1 MTANYLIVGQGLA
14 GSVLALT
21 LLEQGQR
28 VHVLN
33 TFREG
38 ASSAAAAGLFNP
50 VTGRV
55 FSLTWRAAELFPFL
69 HDFYRRQA
77 QRLGAVF
84 LHEMPIFRPFA
95 DVGQQNQ
102 FAGKSSSAQWQPF
115 VGGILPGAAAALV
128 RAPHGGVCTRQSGY
142 LDVPGFL
149 AATRRYLQAGDAY
162 TEAHVSYADFRPSP
176 EGVRYAGQSFAR
188 TIFCEGHRLTENSW
202 FNWLPLIPN
211 KGEII
216 SLRTATAVPPV
227 VFNRGVWMV
236 PRGNNG
242 YRAGSTFENYPAD
255 VHPTA
260 AARTEL
266 DQKVRSLYR
275 QNFEVT
281 DQQAGIRPTTR
292 DRRPFLGV
300 HPAFPA
306 LGVFN
311 GLGTKGVSLAPYW
324 AAHLA
329 THLITG
335 QPLDP
340 EVNINRYLSLYEKSA
355 THPPT

>member
-1 MTANYLIVGQGLA
+1 MANYLIVGQGLA

-21 LLEQGQR
+21 LLEQGQE

-33 TFREG
+33 TFRAG
-38 ASSAAAAGLFNP
+38 ASSEAAAGLFNP

-69 HDFYRRQA
+69 HDFYCRQA
-77 QRLGAVF
+77 QRLGATF

-95 DVGQQNQ
+95 DIAQQNQ

-115 VGGILPGAAAALV
+115 VGGTLPDAAAPLV

-149 AATRRYLQAGDAY
+149 AATRRYLQARGSY
-162 TEAHVSYADFRPSP
+162 TETLAPYPHFEVSP

-188 TIFCEGHRLTENSW
+188 AIFCEGHRLTENPW

-216 SLRTATAVPPV
+216 SLRTAVAAPPV

-236 PRGNNG
+236 PQGTAD
-242 YRAGSTFENYPAD
+242 YRAGSTFENHPAD
-255 VHPTA
+255 ARPTA
-260 AARTEL
+260 AAHTEL
-266 DQKVRSLYR
+266 VEKVRSLY
-275 QNFEVT
+275 QPNFEVT

-292 DRRPFLGV
+292 DRRPFLGL
-300 HPAFPA
+300 HPAFSV

-311 GLGTKGVSLAPYW
+311 GLGTKGVSLSPYW

-329 THLITG
+329 AHLTAG
-335 QPLDP
+335 QSLDP
-340 EVNINRYLSLYEKSA
+340 EVNINRYLSLYEKSV
-355 THPPT
+355 TRPPT